1 MLFQY
6 VRACLSF
13 VAHFDINAPAGRER
27 RAKETGRDGA
37 QRPSRTPQ
45 PPQGSDGNR
54 ELLNFPGP

>member
-27 RAKETGRDGA
+27 RAKETGRDGPA
-37 QRPSRTPQ
+37 PQPQ

-54 ELLNFPGP
+54 ELLNLPGP